1 MSEEREHE
9 AQRITKRIQTV
20 TLARSLA
27 KAGRFDKAIEL
38 LEQTRSLYEDDP
50 KLLEKLDWM
59 LTDYRD
65 KAVPPS
71 TPAVDAP
78 EAAD

>member
-1 MSEEREHE
+1 MTEEREHE

-65 KAVPPS
+65 KADPS
-71 TPAVDAP
+71 S
-78 EAAD
+78 ADSSSAGASG

>member
-9 AQRITKRIQTV
+9 AQRIPKRIQTV

-27 KAGRFDKAIEL
+27 KAGRFDKAIAL

-65 KAVPPS
+65 KAVPPGAGGS
-71 TPAVDAP
+71 
-78 EAAD
+78 

>member
-1 MSEEREHE
+1 VSEEREHE

-65 KAVPPS
+65 KAVPPGAGGS
-71 TPAVDAP
+71 
-78 EAAD
+78 